1 MSEPSLRT
9 VSRTQGA
16 NIALKTGEVQ
26 PHGYRLEFEEV
37 PVLVHAFRRMVR
49 ALEFDVCEMALT
61 TYLCAREHGVPFT
74 AIPTFLVRGLHHGAV
89 VRAADTELALPD
101 GLHGTRIGVNRG
113 YTVTTGVWARGIL
126 ETEYGVDLDR
136 ITWVLSGDEHVSDY
150 RPPDNVV
157 PMPADADLADMV
169 VAGELAAAIGVKAD
183 RPDLTT
189 VVPDADEAA
198 FRALKDHGLYPINH
212 LVVVR
217 DELLADDP
225 ALAVSLFEAFAE
237 AKQRQVER
245 LAGGETL
252 HETEADELHRRV
264 MVTTGDDPLP
274 YGLAPNRGML
284 ERLLDHAARQGIL
297 TERPRLEDVFAEGT
311 HDLLG

>member
-1 MSEPSLRT
+1 MSEPSLHT

-26 PHGYRLEFEEV
+26 PAGYRLEFEEV

-89 VRAADTELALPD
+89 ARAADTQLALPD
-101 GLHGTRIGVNRG
+101 DLHGTRIGVNRG

-136 ITWVLSGDEHVSDY
+136 ITWVLSGDEHVADY

-157 PMPADADLADMV
+157 PMPEGGDLAEMV
-169 VAGELAAAIGVKAD
+169 VAGDLTAAIGVKAD
-183 RPDLTT
+183 RPELTT
-189 VVPDADEAA
+189 LVPDADEAG
-198 FRALKDHGLYPINH
+198 FRALTDRGLYPINH

-217 DELLADDP
+217 DELLAADP
-225 ALAVSLFEAFAE
+225 ALAASLFEAFAV

-245 LAGGETL
+245 LVGGETL
-252 HETEADELHRRV
+252 HETDVDELHRRV
-264 MVTTGDDPLP
+264 MATTGDDPLP
-274 YGLAPNRGML
+274 YGLASNRGML
-284 ERLLDHAARQGIL
+284 ELLLDHAVRQGIL
-297 TERPRLEDVFAEGT
+297 AKRPRLEDVFAEGT